1 MAVLMAIFWHPE
13 VLSWIN
19 ICLWTGAS
27 VTSYFLHPL
36 LWVALHFLQIKQ
48 AVVPLTVLC
57 LCFFVR
63 LVLSS
68 SSLVNMH
75 LFPSP
80 SVLLALWIFAI
91 HCNSD
96 ISFHCQS
103 WNKTTLWRVY
113 VSAVFPGHVVTT
125 TSLRI
130 QLTMNSSVMELIAYV
145 I

>member
-1 MAVLMAIFWHPE
+1 MAGLRATFWHPE

-19 ICLWTGAS
+19 ICLWAGPS
-27 VTSYFLHPL
+27 ITSYFLHPL

-48 AVVPLTVLC
+48 AVVLLTVLC
-57 LCFFVR
+57 LFVR
-63 LVLSS
+63 LVLLS

-103 WNKTTLWRVY
+103 WNKTTLWRAIC
-113 VSAVFPGHVVTT
+113 VSSIPRACCHSYQP
-125 TSLRI
+125 
-130 QLTMNSSVMELIAYV
+130 QNSTDNEQFCNETGSIYYLK
-145 I
+145 